1 LDVSRPEPRGPPL
14 IAPTTDQWRLLDV
27 QALDTRLAQIAHRRR
42 SLPELAEI
50 AELETRSGQ
59 LQDELVAAQTRA
71 SDVQRELTKAEADVE
86 LVRQRA
92 ARDQTRM
99 QSGGGSHKE
108 LESLQH
114 EIDTLA
120 RRQSEL
126 EDIELEVMERME
138 QATGQIEAL
147 TAEQQELQT
156 HLDAARSKRDD
167 AWADLDDEAARI
179 ARERAGMVVGIDQPL
194 IALYEKIREST
205 GGVGAAML
213 RARRCEGCRLELN
226 PQDLQRIR
234 AAAADEVVR
243 CEECRRILVRTGESG
258 L

>member
-1 LDVSRPEPRGPPL
+1 
-14 IAPTTDQWRLLDV
+14 
-27 QALDTRLAQIAHRRR
+27 
-42 SLPELAEI
+42 LPELAEI
-50 AELETRSGQ
+50 GELEARSAQ
-59 LQDELVAAQTRA
+59 LHDELVAAETRA

-92 ARDQTRM
+92 SRDQARM
-99 QSGGGSHKE
+99 QAGGGSHMVHE
-108 LESLQH
+108 TATP

-126 EDIELEVMERME
+126 EDTELEVMERME
-138 QATGQIEAL
+138 EATAQIERL
-147 TAEQQELQT
+147 RAEKDALQT
-156 HLDAARSKRDD
+156 RLDAASSKRDD
-167 AWADLDDEAARI
+167 AWADLDDEAGRVSA
-179 ARERAGMVVGIDQPL
+179 ERKGMVGGIDQPL
-194 IALYEKIREST
+194 MALYEKIREST
-205 GGVGAAML
+205 GGVGAALL

-226 PQDLQRIR
+226 PLQIQQIR

>member
-1 LDVSRPEPRGPPL
+1 M
-14 IAPTTDQWRLLDV
+14 LDV

-42 SLPELAEI
+42 SLPELAELT
-50 AELETRSGQ
+50 ELESRASA
-59 LQDELVAAQTRA
+59 LRDELVGAQTRA

-92 ARDQTRM
+92 ARDQSRLE
-99 QSGGGSHKE
+99 SGSGSHKE

-114 EIDTLA
+114 EIATLA

-126 EDIELEVMERME
+126 EDTELEVMERL
-138 QATGQIEAL
+138 EAVTAEVERL
-147 TAEQQELQT
+147 TAEQADVQSRLDEVGGRR
-156 HLDAARSKRDD
+156 DAA
-167 AWADLDDEAARI
+167 WQQLDDEAARI
-179 ARERAGMVVGIDQPL
+179 ASERSSTVAGIDAAL
-194 IALYEKIREST
+194 LALYEKIRESA

-226 PQDLQRIR
+226 PQELQTIR
-234 AAAADEVVR
+234 AAADDEVVR